1 MTQRSIVFMEPNEK
15 PNADGSRELRHG
27 LWKARPQW
35 PARLVGLIVDGRD
48 FGALVATLPKNYN
61 EGPAAPLDG
70 PRLQCIEVGNA
81 CELHAPEHLRRDG
94 VTVGLSLSF
103 VAQALRDAPPPV
115 QAGEEVRVALLER
128 VELVGLV
135 LERIAIMEAI
145 ADAPPYPPRKR
156 PLRLARVAPMTAA
169 DVARHH
175 HEREMHAAAAAAAE
189 RSQLVAGLSTL
200 LVEWSSSEVQEE
212 HRSGLRIA
220 AAQLADTMRREG
232 LV

>member
-48 FGALVATLPKNYN
+48 YN
-61 EGPAAPLDG
+61 EGPAARLDG
-70 PRLQCIEVGNA
+70 PRLQSIEVGNA

-115 QAGEEVRVALLER
+115 QPGEDVRIALLER

-135 LERIAIMEAI
+135 LERIAIEPIREAAASEI
-145 ADAPPYPPRKR
+145 REDLRRSWCAADLPAETVREAR
-156 PLRLARVAPMTAA
+156 AVSRELALDSALRGLLEVADRYQGRASVLDAALRVAKATRAGVA
-169 DVARHH
+169 D
-175 HEREMHAAAAAAAE
+175 ER
-189 RSQLVAGLSTL
+189 R
-200 LVEWSSSEVQEE
+200 QE
-212 HRSGLRIA
+212 GWNA
-220 AAQLADTMRREG
+220 
-232 LV
+232 